1 MTDDEMDLFS
11 TPDCPQCRSA
21 RDYLSSKGVRFREH
35 DVSRDQDALRQMLA
49 LSGRASVPTIKAG
62 NEVLVGFD
70 RPRLDQMIE
79 RIKRAG
85 APE

>member
-11 TPDCPQCRSA
+11 TPDCPHCRSA
-21 RDYLSSKGVRFREH
+21 RDYLSSRGVSYREH
-35 DVSRDQDALRQMLA
+35 DVSRDQDALRRMLA
-49 LSGRASVPTIKAG
+49 LSGRASVPTIRAG

-70 RPRLDQMIE
+70 RAMLDQMIK

-85 APE
+85 DPE